1 MTEAL
6 NHKDYD
12 LLLDLVKTRSS
23 VRSLKS
29 DPLPEGS
36 VEKIIEA
43 GHWAMS
49 GANSQPWEFI
59 VVRDRETK
67 LAIQEA
73 YKEVNIDYA
82 YWMEQQRIPELRHP
96 SFHLKGDPYEQIEHI
111 KSRAKWADA
120 PELIVVIGDGRRQWG
135 TVMAGHTFGRDQSHL
150 TDGLAN
156 CCQIM
161 HLAAASLGLGTQWI
175 TIHIQEPYRRIL
187 NIPDIYTIYLII
199 PVGFPA
205 VEAKKGVRRDIEDM
219 IHYDMYDPDKFI
231 SNEGILDYLAGLR
244 GKTLEKYRVSY
255 GEGK

>member
-1 MTEAL
+1 MGRCTGT
-6 NHKDYD
+6 H
-12 LLLDLVKTRSS
+12 R
-23 VRSLKS
+23 
-29 DPLPEGS
+29 
-36 VEKIIEA
+36 
-43 GHWAMS
+43 GHW
-49 GANSQPWEFI
+49 
-59 VVRDRETK
+59 R
-67 LAIQEA
+67 
-73 YKEVNIDYA
+73 
-82 YWMEQQRIPELRHP
+82 
-96 SFHLKGDPYEQIEHI
+96 
-111 KSRAKWADA
+111 WATS
-120 PELIVVIGDGRRQWG
+120 VGN
-135 TVMAGHTFGRDQSHL
+135 GHGWSHFGRDQSHL

-219 IHYDMYDPDKFI
+219 IHYDMYDPGKFI